1 MLITLLDASGTTIDQ
16 PFNLI
21 QYGVMGI
28 ILLMFMTGHLVSK
41 PTLDDLKLERERDR
55 ALWDA
60 KVGKF
65 TEVVEDNTKALKTV
79 YNELAELTE
88 TVKGIVKP

>member
-1 MLITLLDASGTTIDQ
+1 MLTLFLEAGSTVEQ

-41 PTLDDLKLERERDR
+41 PTLDDIKVERERDR
-55 ALWDA
+55 NLWET
-60 KVGKF
+60 KVEKF
-65 TEVVEDNTKALKTV
+65 TEVVEDNTKALKVV

-88 TVKGIVKP
+88 AVKGIAKP